1 MKKSALF
8 FTLILMLIAS
18 GCASSA
24 KTSMP
29 ILQNK
34 SVDSNAPQSSLGER
48 VLAPAAAPAVVPVEG
63 GAVSDTSTSTS
74 TGSSQ
79 TNASDRLVIKN
90 ANLSIV
96 VKDPGKSMDTI
107 SKLADSMG
115 GWVVSSSLYKAS
127 NGQGMDY
134 PQASINIRVPA
145 DKLNDAMTQ
154 IKAEVENAKTDIRS
168 ENVTGEDVTSQY
180 TDLKSRL
187 TNLEDTEATL
197 REIMASA
204 TKTEDV
210 LAVYNQL
217 SQIREQIEVL
227 KGQIKYYEESAH
239 YSAINVELISQESIK
254 PITVGGWQPQG
265 VVRDAFQALIDAGKA
280 IFSIVIYLI
289 ILILPI
295 LVVFYLFIRL
305 IIWIFRKL
313 FPPKK
318 KVVVAKDNPE
328 TPEQT
333 TDIMKK

>member
-1 MKKSALF
+1 MKKSVLF
-8 FTLILMLIAS
+8 FTLILILIAS
-18 GCASSA
+18 GCASKA
-24 KTSMP
+24 ATLVP

-34 SVDSNAPQSSLGER
+34 SYDSNAPQVMSAER
-48 VLAPAAAPAVVPVEG
+48 AAVPAAAPAAG
-63 GAVSDTSTSTS
+63 NISSSTSAD
-74 TGSSQ
+74 SSQ
-79 TNASDRLVIKN
+79 ANASASDRLVIKN

-96 VKDPGKSMDTI
+96 VKDPAKSMDTI
-107 SKLADSMG
+107 SKLADNMG

-127 NGQGMDY
+127 NGEGMDY

-145 DKLNDAMTQ
+145 DKLSDAMTQ

-180 TDLKSRL
+180 TDLQSQL
-187 TNLEDTEATL
+187 TNMQDTEATL

-217 SQIREQIEVL
+217 SQIRGQIEVL

-239 YSAINVELISQESIK
+239 YSAINVELISKESIQ

-265 VVRDAFQALIDAGKA
+265 VIRDAFQALINAGKS
-280 IFSIVIYLI
+280 IFSIMIYLI

-295 LVVFYLFIRL
+295 LIVLYLFIRL
-305 IIWIFRKL
+305 IIWVIRKL
-313 FPPKK
+313 FPPRK
-318 KVVVAKDNPE
+318 KVQPANTAPEVAQ
-328 TPEQT
+328 QT
-333 TDIMKK
+333 TDIQKK